1 MKKILIACRGYYP
14 HIAGGGEISTKKLA
28 EELSSLGYDVHV
40 LAVDCKDKDDLI
52 ENVKVS
58 RVKFKNIYWSM
69 GKEKHNPLAKL
80 IWHIIDSNNIFFES
94 KLTELLERIKP
105 DVLITS
111 TIEDVSSIIWRVAYD
126 RRIRTLHILRSY
138 SLLCK
143 NANMYKEDNCIS
155 QCASCR
161 TLTLMKKTNSQ
172 YVNDVVGISKYVL
185 EKHIENGYFRNAKAH
200 VIYNMCIDEIVEK
213 RKLNG
218 FQLPPIKLGYLGRIH
233 KTKGIELIIT
243 AVSKLKKEQKDKIII
258 CIAGTG
264 EPGYINELN
273 MLSVNFG
280 LNIKFY
286 GNVKPTLFLDDMDM
300 LIVPSKWNE
309 PFGRVIV
316 ESLGRGV
323 PVAGKKVG
331 GIPELLNDN
340 KDFLFDIAEELTE
353 IISLYLIGNIE
364 FNFQLEKFE
373 TKNILEIW
381 GQVLDKD

>member
-126 RRIRTLHILRSY
+126 LRIRTLHILRSY

-143 NANMYKEDNCIS
+143 MRICI
-155 QCASCR
+155 
-161 TLTLMKKTNSQ
+161 K
-172 YVNDVVGISKYVL
+172 
-185 EKHIENGYFRNAKAH
+185 
-200 VIYNMCIDEIVEK
+200 
-213 RKLNG
+213 
-218 FQLPPIKLGYLGRIH
+218 
-233 KTKGIELIIT
+233 
-243 AVSKLKKEQKDKIII
+243 KIIVS
-258 CIAGTG
+258 
-264 EPGYINELN
+264 PN
-273 MLSVNFG
+273 
-280 LNIKFY
+280 
-286 GNVKPTLFLDDMDM
+286 
-300 LIVPSKWNE
+300 
-309 PFGRVIV
+309 
-316 ESLGRGV
+316 V
-323 PVAGKKVG
+323 PVA
-331 GIPELLNDN
+331 EH
-340 KDFLFDIAEELTE
+340 
-353 IISLYLIGNIE
+353 
-364 FNFQLEKFE
+364 
-373 TKNILEIW
+373 
-381 GQVLDKD
+381 